1 MKLTDFQRIVLM
13 STLSGI
19 GMSLVGIFI
28 PIYLLQLD
36 FPLSTVVLY
45 LMTHHISLLAGAFLS
60 IFISNK
66 IGLVR
71 CWFIR
76 VALITLLFTGLH
88 FLPANHSIVLI
99 LGIISGIESA
109 FFWIPYNIL
118 TVRKTDEA
126 TMGSSL
132 AFMSNI
138 GSAVGLVIP
147 FVAALIIVTYGYSAL
162 FAIALFFILIS
173 LIPVLPLRKEMTHF
187 EFSFKSIIDVARKN
201 RHFILP
207 EILDNLGQD
216 AGVVWALF
224 IFTAGLT
231 VLDLGYLGVISGIV
245 GIVVTYI
252 TGFLIDKWHKHK
264 VIRFGAIFTTI
275 TWVASYLIA
284 IYLPTQA
291 MLYIVTALRGFAIG
305 IFAMSYGAV
314 MFNRARSEDAQFIVL
329 REIPTILGRVIVF
342 TASLILISMGHFEL
356 TFIIVGLFSLYFWF
370 NKLNVLTEQ
379 N

>member
-1 MKLTDFQRIVLM
+1 MRLTDFQRIILM
-13 STLSGI
+13 NTLSGI
-19 GMSLVGIFI
+19 GMSFVGIFV

-36 FPLSTVVLY
+36 FSLSIVVLY
-45 LMTHHISLLAGAFLS
+45 LMTHHISLLVGAFLS
-60 IFISNK
+60 IYISNM

-71 CWFIR
+71 CWYIR

-88 FLPANHSIVLI
+88 FLPANRSIVLI

-147 FVAALIIVTYGYSAL
+147 FVAVLIIVSYGYSAL

-173 LIPVLPLRKEMTHF
+173 LIPVLPLRKEKAHF
-187 EFSFKSIIDVARKN
+187 EFSFNSIVNAAYKN

-207 EILDNLGQD
+207 EVLDNLGQD
-216 AGVVWALF
+216 AGVIWKLF

-231 VLDLGYLGVISGIV
+231 VLDLGYLGVIGGIV
-245 GIVVTYI
+245 GMIVTFI
-252 TGFLIDKWHKHK
+252 TGFLIDKWHKQK
-264 VIRFGAIFTTI
+264 VIRLGAIFTTI
-275 TWVASYLIA
+275 TWAASYLIA
-284 IYLPTQA
+284 IYLPTPA

-314 MFNRARSEDAQFIVL
+314 MFNRARSDDAQFIVL

-342 TASLILISMGHFEL
+342 TATLIFISIGHFEL
-356 TFIIVGLFSLYFWF
+356 IFLMVGLLSFYFWF
-370 NKLNVLTEQ
+370 NNLKVLTEQ
-379 N
+379 